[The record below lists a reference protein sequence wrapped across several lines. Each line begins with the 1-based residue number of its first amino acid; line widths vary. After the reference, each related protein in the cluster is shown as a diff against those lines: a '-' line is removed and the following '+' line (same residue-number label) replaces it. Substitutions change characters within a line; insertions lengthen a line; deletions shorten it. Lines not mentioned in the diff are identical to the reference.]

1 MNNKIIIVN
10 GPNLN
15 LLGEREQSQY
25 GSTTYTELR
34 DKCFKKSEE
43 IGIKIEFV
51 QSNIEGEL
59 VNLIQDSREKYDGMI
74 INAAGFTHTSV
85 AIRDA
90 IDVFKKPT
98 IELHISNIY
107 KRPIIELHISNIY
120 KREEFRQKSL
130 ISDIVSGGIFGL
142 GDYGYILAII
152 AMQNMLKNENR

>member
-1 MNNKIIIVN
+1 MNNKIIIIN

-25 GSTTYTELR
+25 GSTTFKELEEN
-34 DKCFKKSEE
+34 CIKKSNE
-43 IGIKIEFV
+43 IGIELKFT

-59 VNLIQDSREKYDGMI
+59 VSLIQNARNEYDGMI

-90 IDVFKKPT
+90 LNLFKK
-98 IELHISNIY
+98 
-107 KRPIIELHISNIY
+107 PIIELHISNIY

-130 ISDIVSGGIFGL
+130 ISDIVTGGIFGL
-142 GDYGYILAII
+142 GTEGYILAII
-152 AMQNMLKNENR
+152 SLQKILQK

>member
-1 MNNKIIIVN
+1 MSNNIIIIN

-25 GSTTYTELR
+25 GSITFEQLKKKCLDKAKELN
-34 DKCFKKSEE
+34 
-43 IGIKIEFV
+43 INLEFY
-51 QSNIEGEL
+51 QSNIEGEI
-59 VNLIQDSREKYDGMI
+59 VTCVQNAKSKYDGII

-85 AIRDA
+85 AIRDSLD
-90 IDVFKKPT
+90 IF
-98 IELHISNIY
+98 

-130 ISDIVSGGIFGL
+130 ISDIATGGIFGL

-152 AMQNMLKNENR
+152 AMQNMIKNEDR